1 MTSSQQP
8 RSSPRLSDEELEYYG
23 DLYVRC
29 VIRDAGVDFENF
41 LNNPEYYLQKYA
53 KGHPALSGRD
63 GDGGR
68 KGFLRYLRFRQET
81 RTPSE

>member
-1 MTSSQQP
+1 
-8 RSSPRLSDEELEYYG
+8 
-23 DLYVRC
+23 
-29 VIRDAGVDFENF
+29 VDFENF

-53 KGHPALSGRD
+53 RGHPALSGRD

-81 RTPSE
+81 RAPSE